1 MADLTP
7 ADITAALVAAMKQNN
22 SFQAK
27 EIAKAMNG
35 GKAPPSSGSSGG
47 GGGNRYKDP
56 SLKGL
61 ASAADDFAHSI
72 KGIHGGFAGMATQV
86 ASSTSKVTTFS
97 KSVSLSGEGLSNLSK
112 GLLSASIAA
121 GSFAVE
127 WVTNSYKTF
136 ESLANVGQ
144 TFGGSLLNMQ
154 IAAAQAAL
162 PLDEFAKAIT
172 DNKEAIGAMGQQ
184 QFFQLGKQLRDNM
197 KQFGQLSMSVSETN
211 DVVSSYTTTMGMFG
225 KLQTMSTREAVSG
238 MTDLATE
245 SSALADLTGKN
256 RMEMLK
262 SMNTAMGDAVL
273 RARAMEIQGDAGQKF
288 AESTQK
294 AVMFMSAL
302 PGTAG
307 DFFAPMMAN
316 TIGAGTSLFSE
327 GTKTLVNAGLGQISG
342 MMDSLARKEASNTA
356 TDADR
361 AAFYQNVLKTGEA
374 NMASLQ
380 LQAQAGNQDA
390 IKMIGVIA
398 DMENDKNK
406 FTEEGIRKAREES
419 EARSAVTHALG
430 NLETQY
436 NEVTSNLKLFVLKNI
451 KTFVD
456 SPVFQTL
463 QNRLE
468 TLMGKFETMIQSV
481 FTDEHIQAM
490 ATFATNIAEAVVP
503 ALSFLFSVIGKVV
516 DAFNFL
522 SSKIGGLGAAITL
535 IVGLL
540 LAKKAYLAVKDE
552 LQKSAQRMMSKDV
565 ETGAEQGISH
575 ALVKF
580 SNGSAL
586 RVVDI
591 SHPLA
596 NNSGGGVAEELE
608 EAAGKGGGKSRWG
621 KIGNFAKSA
630 AGHFNKFGLPALTL
644 ASVAADGMMDDK
656 NPAKKTV
663 TSAISGAST
672 GMAIGEMAAP
682 LLAMTGFGAVLAPF
696 APMIGAAL
704 GGAIGAISQNWGT
717 IKGAVLGGFKSIS
730 DKVGS
735 LFNWFGDNAI
745 VKYTPL
751 GLIVN
756 LVRSIETNGVGGTFD
771 IIKNSLSKAFS
782 WVSDKLGSFFNWFGD
797 ILKYTPLGIIINLVE
812 IFSKGGFS
820 GVFASVEKTF
830 STAFG
835 GIESVFKK
843 VFGFIGDKL
852 SWLANLDIWGMIKKF
867 LPNSLSDAID
877 VLVGNKTA
885 VPASTPTEQNAD
897 ISKLKLEVS
906 QMENTIASLR
916 TQLANQQKDN
926 TTMHKQLATLIDKI
940 EHGNNQNAAL
950 LGANLDATKKGNQ
963 IMRDPLSSR

>member
-1 MADLTP
+1 MADLTRE
-7 ADITAALVAAMKQNN
+7 DLIDALSVVMRQNN
-22 SFQAK
+22 SLQAK
-27 EIAKAMNG
+27 EFAKAMHG
-35 GKAPPSSGSSGG
+35 GKAPTNGSSGG
-47 GGGNRYKDP
+47 GGGGYRYQDP

-61 ASAADDFAHSI
+61 SKSADNFAHSI
-72 KGIHGGFAGMATQV
+72 KNIHSGFSGMAGTV
-86 ASSTSKVTTFS
+86 VSSTSKVATFS
-97 KSVSLSGEGLSNLSK
+97 KSVSLSGEGLTNLSK
-112 GLLSASIAA
+112 GLLSASMAA

-162 PLDEFAKAIT
+162 PLEDFKKAII

-225 KLQTMSTREAVSG
+225 KLQTMSAREAVSG

-256 RMEMLK
+256 RMELLK
-262 SMNTAMGDAVL
+262 SMNQSMGDAVL
-273 RARAMEIQGDAGQKF
+273 RARAMEIQGEAGQKF

-294 AVMFMSAL
+294 AVMFMASL

-327 GTKTLVNAGLGQISG
+327 GTKTLVGAGLGQIST
-342 MMDSLARKEASNTA
+342 MMDTLARKEAAGTA
-356 TDADR
+356 TDEDR
-361 AAFYQNVLKTGEA
+361 AEFYQNALKTGEL
-374 NMASLQ
+374 NMKSLQ

-398 DMENDKNK
+398 DMESNKAK
-406 FTEEGIRKAREES
+406 FTEAGIAAARKEA
-419 EARSAVTHALG
+419 EARSGITSALG
-430 NLETQY
+430 NLEQQY
-436 NEVTSNLKLFVLKNI
+436 NEVTSNLKLFVLDNI

-463 QNRLE
+463 QKRLG
-468 TLMGKFETMIQSV
+468 TLMDKFEAMIKNV

-490 ATFATNIAEAVVP
+490 ATFATNIAEAIVP
-503 ALSFLFSVIGKVV
+503 ALGMLFSVIGKIV

-522 SSKIGGLGAAITL
+522 SSKIGGLGAAITT

-586 RVVDI
+586 RVIDVN
-591 SHPLA
+591 HPAAQTLA
-596 NNSGGGVAEELE
+596 QEGGGALE
-608 EAAGKGGGKSRWG
+608 EAEEAGKAGGKAGRWSKVG
-621 KIGNFAKSA
+621 KFASSA
-630 AGHFNKFGLPALTL
+630 AGKFNKFGLPGLTI
-644 ASVAADGMMDDK
+644 ASTVADSVMDDK

-663 TSAISGAST
+663 TSALSGAST

-696 APMIGAAL
+696 APMIGA
-704 GGAIGAISQNWGT
+704 GIGAAVGGIMANWDS
-717 IKGAVLGGFKSIS
+717 IKKAVTNGFKVVT
-730 DKVGS
+730 DTVGS
-735 LFNWFGDNAI
+735 ILNWFGGMI
-745 VKYTPL
+745 KYTPL
-751 GLIVN
+751 GM
-756 LVRSIETNGVGGTFD
+756 
-771 IIKNSLSKAFS
+771 II
-782 WVSDKLGSFFNWFGD
+782 D
-797 ILKYTPLGIIINLVE
+797 LVE
-812 IFSKGGFS
+812 AFSKGGFT
-820 GVFASVEKTF
+820 GVFDTIKKAF
-830 STAFG
+830 SSAFD
-835 GIESVFKK
+835 GIESVFKT

-852 SWLANLDIWGMIKKF
+852 SWLSSLDIWGMIKKF

-877 VLVGNKTA
+877 VLAGNKKA
-885 VPASTPTEQNAD
+885 VASSTPSEQNAD
-897 ISKLKLEVS
+897 IGKLKLEVS
-906 QMENTIASLR
+906 QMENTIATLR
-916 TQLANQQKDN
+916 SQLATTQKDN
-926 TTMHKQLATLIDKI
+926 ATMHKQLATLIEKI
-940 EHGNNQNAAL
+940 EHGNNQSAAL
-950 LGANLDATKKGNQ
+950 LGANLNATKKGNQ
-963 IMRDPLSSR
+963 IMSDPLTGR